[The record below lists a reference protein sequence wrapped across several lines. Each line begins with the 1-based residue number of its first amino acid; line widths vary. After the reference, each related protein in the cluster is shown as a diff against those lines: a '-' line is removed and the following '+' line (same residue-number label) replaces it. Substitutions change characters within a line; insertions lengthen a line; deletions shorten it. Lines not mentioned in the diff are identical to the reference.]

1 MKLKKVERI
10 DFSCTRKEAETILSA
25 LKFYAEDDSTSANN
39 SAYAFDL
46 EDKLFCLLYTPE
58 L

>member
-1 MKLKKVERI
+1 MKIKKVERFE
-10 DFSCTRKEAETILSA
+10 FSVTRKEANTILTA

-46 EDKLFCLLYTPE
+46 EDKLFCLLHVE
-58 L
+58 NL